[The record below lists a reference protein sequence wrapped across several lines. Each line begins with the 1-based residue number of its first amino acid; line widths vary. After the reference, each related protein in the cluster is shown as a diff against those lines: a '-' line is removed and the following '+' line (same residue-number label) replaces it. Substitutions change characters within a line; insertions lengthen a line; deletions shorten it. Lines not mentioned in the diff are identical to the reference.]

1 MVEYLTAI
9 ERRFGKGGCVPW
21 IRTYDR
27 GFQDRPLKPLGH
39 PFRSAERALVP
50 GIKAE

>member
-21 IRTYDR
+21 IRTYGRHSEIDAI
-27 GFQDRPLKPLGH
+27 DPDVW
-39 PFRSAERALVP
+39 SSRALQEGFVEL
-50 GIKAE
+50 G